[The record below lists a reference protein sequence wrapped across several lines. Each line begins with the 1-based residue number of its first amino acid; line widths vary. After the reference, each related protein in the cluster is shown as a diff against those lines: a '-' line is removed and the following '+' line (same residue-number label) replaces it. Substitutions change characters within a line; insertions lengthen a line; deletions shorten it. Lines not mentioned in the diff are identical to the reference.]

1 MDSRM
6 GARLEDDLAKSACH
20 EQTGGV
26 PNGGMAV
33 RVRAKCAGAWLC
45 GGRGGSKGWE
55 GMVREATVTS
65 LEKASNSAFSL
76 IGPETLKNYSKTGRR
91 TRSRNFARAAPDLSG
106 DGRSILLGKRGTCRA
121 SSVAGSIRRRSSLDP
136 VKLAAT
142 ADGEA
147 SLSAY
152 CPEAGI
158 PPSMA
163 NCRDELR
170 TGQLLRPRP

>member
-6 GARLEDDLAKSACH
+6 VVRLEEDLAKSACH

-26 PNGGMAV
+26 LNGGMAV

-76 IGPETLKNYSKTGRR
+76 ISGPRRSKTGRR
-91 TRSRNFARAAPDLSG
+91 TRSRNFARAAPDLLPTCPATA
-106 DGRSILLGKRGTCRA
+106 GRSCLEEGAHVEPALSLARSG
-121 SSVAGSIRRRSSLDP
+121 AGAASIRANWQLRQTVRHHCRP
-136 VKLAAT
+136 IAPRQ
-142 ADGEA
+142 A
-147 SLSAY
+147 SLQAW
-152 CPEAGI
+152 PTAG
-158 PPSMA
+158 M
-163 NCRDELR
+163 NYRQ
-170 TGQLLRPRP
+170 GNY

>member
-6 GARLEDDLAKSACH
+6 VARLEEDLAKSACH

-26 PNGGMAV
+26 LNGGMAV

-76 IGPETLKNYSKTGRR
+76 IGPETLKNWKEDSFSKFCARGPRLVRRRPVDPAWKKGHMSSQLCRWPDQAREQPRSGQTGSYGRR
-91 TRSRNFARAAPDLSG
+91 
-106 DGRSILLGKRGTCRA
+106 
-121 SSVAGSIRRRSSLDP
+121 
-136 VKLAAT
+136 
-142 ADGEA
+142 
-147 SLSAY
+147 
-152 CPEAGI
+152 
-158 PPSMA
+158 
-163 NCRDELR
+163 
-170 TGQLLRPRP
+170 